1 MDGTPL
7 QRHCRARNWTQD
19 QVADQL
25 RQLGGN
31 ELGIDANAVSRHER
45 GIIAMPRRPYPALY
59 TELYRTT
66 VETLWPTARIDGME
80 RRRFLQAMAATTG
93 AAMLPGADPSAD
105 AITSVTGGF
114 RRLEATTPAGEL
126 RDPVGAH
133 LRFIAGRLDHGG
145 RQFAAAA
152 SEAAGFAAW
161 LAVDQADDCQAHQ
174 QYRRAVGYADRAG
187 PICWP
192 PTCSGAWRCGR
203 PRRAGGARPGA

>member
-7 QRHCRARNWTQD
+7 QRHRRARNWTQD

-59 TELYRTT
+59 AELYRTT

-93 AAMLPGADPSAD
+93 AAMLPGADRAPTRS
-105 AITSVTGGF
+105 
-114 RRLEATTPAGEL
+114 RR
-126 RDPVGAH
+126 
-133 LRFIAGRLDHGG
+133 
-145 RQFAAAA
+145 
-152 SEAAGFAAW
+152 
-161 LAVDQADDCQAHQ
+161 
-174 QYRRAVGYADRAG
+174 
-187 PICWP
+187 
-192 PTCSGAWRCGR
+192 
-203 PRRAGGARPGA
+203 